1 MVRKNGISIDDVL
14 KLEVMGESK
23 LVAGFKAIKNTVTS
37 VNMVADPDIFDWV
50 QDGEFLLT
58 TAYSFK
64 KENIESLKGLI
75 RKSNQ
80 NHLSGMGIK
89 VYPYLD
95 SLPEEVL
102 KYADELNFPIIDIH
116 YSIPLS
122 DIMMAISK
130 EIFNKQTSLLE
141 RMEKVHER
149 LMEIMIEGKSID
161 DVIELV
167 SKNIRN
173 PVILRLNMSN
183 KTYNKFD
190 KIRDST
196 KELLI
201 INANDFYYAKD
212 GRSRIKRLHEEKVL
226 INGKY
231 VNRMVMPIVLKDEI
245 YGHLFSW
252 SINSPLAGFDLSIL
266 ESASTTVAL
275 FVLQD
280 LSVKEV
286 EIKHR
291 TEFFE
296 ELISLD
302 SNKKEK
308 AIERAHFYN
317 LDRNSY
323 YVVELVDFKLKI
335 VNKKEEE
342 HYFEYVKDYANMVVM
357 NIEEII
363 EYYKLNCIV
372 SNKLDGIQILL
383 EFKDRENLS
392 RKIKQI
398 NDSVISLFNERFK
411 NMSIRI
417 GVGRTYRGLDR
428 VIRSYS
434 DALKAINTSVVLT
447 DKNVVTFEELGIYK
461 ILCQDYMT
469 DELEEFYKT
478 TLKSLVDYDKKKSTE
493 LVKTLGAYFEY
504 NGNLTKMSEHLFTH
518 YNTILYRVKR
528 IEEIT
533 NMELNNCNDRLN
545 LQIAMKIKRLL

>member
-14 KLEVMGESK
+14 KLEVMGDSK

-37 VNMVADPDIFDWV
+37 INMVADPDIFDWV

-58 TAYSFK
+58 TAYSFR
-64 KENIESLKGLI
+64 KENIESIKGLI

-80 NHLSGMGIK
+80 NNLSGMGIK

-116 YSIPLS
+116 HSIPLS

-149 LMEIMIEGKSID
+149 LMEIMIEGKSIE

-173 PVILRLNMSN
+173 PVILRLGMSN
-183 KTYNKFD
+183 KTYNQFD
-190 KIRDST
+190 KVRNST
-196 KELLI
+196 KEQLVI
-201 INANDFYYAKD
+201 DANAFYDAKD
-212 GRSRIKRLHEEKVL
+212 GRSRIKKLHEEKVL
-226 INGKY
+226 ISGKY

-296 ELISLD
+296 ELISQDL
-302 SNKKEK
+302 NKKEK
-308 AIERAHFYN
+308 AMERAHFYN
-317 LDRNSY
+317 LDLNSH
-323 YVVELVDFKLKI
+323 YVVELVNFKLKTT
-335 VNKKEEE
+335 NKKDTD
-342 HYFEYVKDYANMVVM
+342 HYFEYMKDYANMVVM

-363 EYYKLNCIV
+363 EYHKLNCIV

-383 EFKDRENLS
+383 EFKDKENIS

-398 NDSVISLFNERFK
+398 NESVISSLNERF
-411 NMSIRI
+411 NSISIRI
-417 GVGRTYRGLDR
+417 GVGRTYKGLDR
-428 VIRSYS
+428 VIKSYS
-434 DALKAINTSVVLT
+434 DALKAINTSEVLT

-461 ILCQDYMT
+461 ILCQDYMA
-469 DELEEFYKT
+469 DELEEFYNT
-478 TLKSLVDYDKKKSTE
+478 TLKCLVDYDKKKSTE
-493 LVKTLGAYFEY
+493 LVKTLEAYFEC
-504 NGNLTKMSEHLFTH
+504 NGNLAKMSEYLFTH

-533 NMELNNCNDRLN
+533 NMELCNYNDRLN
-545 LQIAMKIKRLL
+545 LEIAMKIKRLL